1 MSPLL
6 SDAKALLAKLVS
18 FDTISAKTNLPC
30 AEFIRDY
37 LAGHGVETTLLP
49 SDDGIHANLFAT
61 IGPRGDG
68 GIAFSG
74 HMDVVPVA
82 GQPWDTNP
90 FEMVERDG
98 RLYGRGTCDMKGY
111 LACVLALV
119 PEMKKR
125 ALKRPLHI
133 VFSYDEEVGCT
144 GVKPMI
150 AEFGKR
156 LPTPGIV
163 LVGEPTLMAVVDA
176 HKGGYR
182 FRTEITGQAA
192 HSSKPQLGASA
203 IFAAADLAME
213 LRRIEE
219 RLKARHINPRFDPP
233 YSSISVGSISGGV
246 AHNIIP
252 PHCEMNWGIRA
263 LPGLDVP
270 ALVREFDAYAQE
282 HVLPPMRAVS
292 DDCAIVTTPT
302 GVLPAFSSGENSA
315 ATSLVLK
322 LVGQNETFAV
332 PYGTEASHFQAAGCS
347 SVVCGPG
354 SIDQA
359 HQANEFV
366 AISELERCLTY
377 LGRVIDTASE

>member
-1 MSPLL
+1 MSTPLP
-6 SDAKALLAKLVS
+6 DATALLAKLVS
-18 FDTISAKTNLPC
+18 FDTTSAKTNIPC

-37 LAGHGVETTLLP
+37 LAGHGVEATLLP

-61 IGPRGDG
+61 IGPPGDG

-82 GQPWDTNP
+82 GQPWDTDP
-90 FEMVERDG
+90 FVMTERDG
-98 RLYGRGTCDMKGY
+98 LLYGRGTCDMKGY

-119 PEMKKR
+119 PEMLRRK
-125 ALKRPLHI
+125 LNQPLYI

-150 AEFGKR
+150 AEFGKT
-156 LPTPGIV
+156 LPKPGVV
-163 LVGEPTLMAVVDA
+163 LVGEPTLMTVVDA

-219 RLKARHINPRFDPP
+219 RFKARTFNKRFDPP
-233 YSSISVGSISGGV
+233 YSSISIGSIAGGV

-252 PHCEMNWGIRA
+252 PACTFNWGIRA
-263 LPGLDVP
+263 LPGLDIP
-270 ALVREFDAYAQE
+270 ALVKEFDDYAQNV
-282 HVLPPMRAVS
+282 VLPPMRAVS
-292 DDCAIVTTPT
+292 EDCAIVTTPT
-302 GVLPAFSSGENSA
+302 GVLPAFTSGDSSP
-315 ATSLVLK
+315 ATSLALR
-322 LVGQNETFAV
+322 LMEQNETFAV
-332 PYGTEASHFQAAGCS
+332 AYGTEASHFQAAGSS

-366 AISELERCLTY
+366 AIAELERCLGY
-377 LGRVIDTASE
+377 LTRVIDTASA

>member
-1 MSPLL
+1 MSTPL
-6 SDAKALLAKLVS
+6 SDAKSILAKLVS
-18 FDTISAKTNLPC
+18 FDTISANTNIPC
-30 AEFIRDY
+30 AEFVRDY
-37 LAGHGVETTLLP
+37 LAEHGVEAKLLP

-61 IGPRGDG
+61 IGPMGNG

-82 GQPWDTNP
+82 GQPWDTDP
-90 FEMVERDG
+90 FALTERDG
-98 RLYGRGTCDMKGY
+98 KLYGRGTCDMKGY

-119 PEMKKR
+119 PEMKR
-125 ALKRPLHI
+125 RNLSLPLHI

-150 AEFGKR
+150 AEFGKT
-156 LPTPGIV
+156 LPIPAIV
-163 LVGEPTLMAVVDA
+163 LVGEPTLMTVVDA

-182 FRTEITGQAA
+182 YRTEITGQAA

-219 RLKARHINPRFDPP
+219 RFKTRTFNPRFDPP
-233 YSSISVGSISGGV
+233 YSSISIGSIKGGV

-252 PHCEMNWGIRA
+252 PFCEMNFGIRA
-263 LPGLDVP
+263 LPGLDIP
-270 ALVREFDAYAQE
+270 ALIKEYDDYAQNV
-282 HVLPPMRAVS
+282 VLPPMREISA
-292 DDCAIVTTPT
+292 DCAIVTTQM
-302 GVLPAFSSGENSA
+302 GLLPAFSSGENSP
-315 ATSLVLK
+315 ATSLAMRFA
-322 LVGQNETFAV
+322 GQNETFAV
-332 PYGTEASHFQAAGCS
+332 AYGTEASHFQAAGCS

-366 AISELERCLTY
+366 DIAELDRCLGY
-377 LGRVIDTASE
+377 LTRVIDSVSA

>member
-1 MSPLL
+1 MSTPLT
-6 SDAKALLAKLVS
+6 DATAILAKLVS
-18 FDTISAKTNLPC
+18 FDTTSAKTNIPC
-30 AEFIRDY
+30 AEYIRDV
-37 LAGHGVETTLLP
+37 LAGHGVEARLLP

-61 IGPRGDG
+61 IGPPGDG

-82 GQPWDTNP
+82 GQPWDTDP
-90 FEMVERDG
+90 FVMTERDG
-98 RLYGRGTCDMKGY
+98 LLYGRGTCDMKGY

-119 PEMKKR
+119 PEMLRRK
-125 ALKRPLHI
+125 LNQPLYI

-150 AEFGKR
+150 AEFGKT
-156 LPTPGIV
+156 LPKPGVV
-163 LVGEPTLMAVVDA
+163 LVGEPTLMTVVDA

-182 FRTEITGQAA
+182 FCTEITGQAA

-219 RLKARHINPRFDPP
+219 RFKARTFNKRFDPP
-233 YSSISVGSISGGV
+233 YSSISIGSISGGV

-252 PHCEMNWGIRA
+252 PACTFNWGIRA
-263 LPGLDVP
+263 LPGLDIP
-270 ALVREFDAYAQE
+270 ALVKEFDGYAQNV
-282 HVLPPMRAVS
+282 VLPPMRAVS

-302 GVLPAFSSGENSA
+302 GVLPAFTSGENSP
-315 ATSLVLK
+315 ATSLALR
-322 LVGQNETFAV
+322 LMEQNETFAV
-332 PYGTEASHFQAAGCS
+332 AYGTEASHFQAAGSS

-366 AISELERCLTY
+366 AISELERCLGY
-377 LGRVIDTASE
+377 LTRVIDTAST

>member
-1 MSPLL
+1 MSTPLP
-6 SDAKALLAKLVS
+6 DATALLAKLVS
-18 FDTISAKTNLPC
+18 FDTTSAKTNIPC

-37 LAGHGVETTLLP
+37 LAGHGVEATLLP

-61 IGPRGDG
+61 IGPPGDG

-82 GQPWDTNP
+82 GQPWDTDP
-90 FEMVERDG
+90 FVMTERNG
-98 RLYGRGTCDMKGY
+98 LLYGRGTCDMKGY

-119 PEMKKR
+119 PEMLRRK
-125 ALKRPLHI
+125 LNQPLYI

-150 AEFGKR
+150 AEFGKT
-156 LPTPGIV
+156 LPKPGVV
-163 LVGEPTLMAVVDA
+163 LVGEPTLMTVVDA

-219 RLKARHINPRFDPP
+219 RFKARTFNKRFDPP
-233 YSSISVGSISGGV
+233 YSSISIGSIAGGV

-252 PHCEMNWGIRA
+252 PACTFNWGIRA
-263 LPGLDVP
+263 LPGLDIP
-270 ALVREFDAYAQE
+270 ALVKEFDDYAQNV
-282 HVLPPMRAVS
+282 VLPPMRAVS
-292 DDCAIVTTPT
+292 EDCAIVTTPT
-302 GVLPAFSSGENSA
+302 GVLPAFTSGDSSP
-315 ATSLVLK
+315 ATSLALR
-322 LVGQNETFAV
+322 LMEQNETFAV
-332 PYGTEASHFQAAGCS
+332 AYGTEASHFQAAGSS

-366 AISELERCLTY
+366 AIAELERCLGY
-377 LGRVIDTASE
+377 LTRVIDTASA

>member
-1 MSPLL
+1 MSTLL
-6 SDAKALLAKLVS
+6 TDATALLAKLVS
-18 FDTISAKTNLPC
+18 FDTTSAKTNIPC

-37 LAGHGVETTLLP
+37 LAGHGVEATLLP

-61 IGPRGDG
+61 IGPLGDG
-68 GIAFSG
+68 GIALSG

-82 GQPWDTNP
+82 GQPWDTDP
-90 FEMVERDG
+90 FVMTERDG
-98 RLYGRGTCDMKGY
+98 LLYGRGTCDMKGY

-119 PEMKKR
+119 PEMKRRK
-125 ALKRPLHI
+125 LNQPIHI

-150 AEFGKR
+150 AEFGKT
-156 LPTPGIV
+156 LPIPGMV
-163 LVGEPTLMAVVDA
+163 LVGEPTLMTVVDA

-219 RLKARHINPRFDPP
+219 RFKARTFNRRFDPP
-233 YSSISVGSISGGV
+233 YSSISIGSIKGGV

-252 PHCEMNWGIRA
+252 PNCEMNWGVRA
-263 LPGLDVP
+263 LPGLDIP
-270 ALVREFDAYAQE
+270 ALFKEFDDYAQNV
-282 HVLPPMRAVS
+282 VLPPMRAVS
-292 DDCAIVTTPT
+292 EDCAIVTTPT
-302 GVLPAFSSGENSA
+302 GVLPAFTSGDNSP
-315 ATSLVLK
+315 ATSLALR
-322 LVGQNETFAV
+322 LMEQNETFAV
-332 PYGTEASHFQAAGCS
+332 AYGTEASHFQAAGSS

-366 AISELERCLTY
+366 AIAELDRCLGY
-377 LGRVIDTASE
+377 LTRVIDTATA

>member
-1 MSPLL
+1 MSTPLT
-6 SDAKALLAKLVS
+6 DATALLAKLVS
-18 FDTISAKTNLPC
+18 FDTTSAKTNIPC

-37 LAGHGVETTLLP
+37 LAGHGVEVTLLP

-61 IGPRGDG
+61 IGPSGDG
-68 GIAFSG
+68 GIALSG

-82 GQPWDTNP
+82 GQPWDTDP
-90 FEMVERDG
+90 FVMTERDG
-98 RLYGRGTCDMKGY
+98 LLYGRGTCDMKGY

-119 PEMKKR
+119 PEMKRRK
-125 ALKRPLHI
+125 LKQPIHI
-133 VFSYDEEVGCT
+133 AFSYDEEVGCT

-150 AEFGKR
+150 AEFGKT
-156 LPTPGIV
+156 LPMPGMV
-163 LVGEPTLMAVVDA
+163 LVGEPTLMTVVDA

-182 FRTEITGQAA
+182 FCTEITGQAA

-219 RLKARHINPRFDPP
+219 RFKARTFNKRFDPP
-233 YSSISVGSISGGV
+233 YSSISIGSIAGGV

-252 PHCEMNWGIRA
+252 PACTFNWGIRA
-263 LPGLDVP
+263 LPGLDIP
-270 ALVREFDAYAQE
+270 ALVKEFDDYAQNV
-282 HVLPPMRAVS
+282 VLPPMRAVNE
-292 DDCAIVTTPT
+292 DCAIVTTPT
-302 GVLPAFSSGENSA
+302 GVLPAFSSGDNSP
-315 ATSLVLK
+315 ATSLALR
-322 LVGQNETFAV
+322 LMEQNETFAV
-332 PYGTEASHFQAAGCS
+332 AYGTEASHFQSAGSS

-366 AISELERCLTY
+366 AIAELDRCLGY
-377 LGRVIDTASE
+377 LSRVIDTASA

>member
-1 MSPLL
+1 MSALL
-6 SDAKALLAKLVS
+6 TDTAALLAKLVS
-18 FDTISAKTNLPC
+18 FDTTSAKTNLPC

-37 LAGHGVETTLLP
+37 LAGHGVEAKLLP

-61 IGPRGDG
+61 IGPPGDG
-68 GIAFSG
+68 GIALSG

-82 GQPWDTNP
+82 EQPWDTDP
-90 FEMVERDG
+90 FTMVERDG

-119 PEMKKR
+119 PEMKRR
-125 ALKRPLHI
+125 ALKQPIYI

-150 AEFGKR
+150 AEFGKT

-163 LVGEPTLMAVVDA
+163 LVGEPTLMTVVDA

-203 IFAAADLAME
+203 IFAAADLAQE

-219 RLKARHINPRFDPP
+219 RLKAKQQNPRFDPP
-233 YSSISVGSISGGV
+233 YSSISIGMIEGGV

-252 PHCEMNWGIRA
+252 PSCVMNWGVRA
-263 LPGLDVP
+263 LPGVDIP
-270 ALVREFDAYAQE
+270 ALVREFDDFAQRV
-282 HVLPPMRAVS
+282 VLPSMRAVS
-292 DDCAIVTTPT
+292 PLCQIVTTPT
-302 GVLPAFSSGENSA
+302 GVLPAFSSGENSV
-315 ATSLVLK
+315 ATSLALR
-322 LVGQNETFAV
+322 LAGQNETFAV
-332 PYGTEASHFQAAGCS
+332 AYGTEASHFQARGCS

-359 HQANEFV
+359 HQPNEFV
-366 AISELERCLTY
+366 EIAELESCLGY
-377 LGRVIDTASE
+377 LGRLLDDVSV

>member
-1 MSPLL
+1 MSTPLP
-6 SDAKALLAKLVS
+6 DATALLAKLVS
-18 FDTISAKTNLPC
+18 FDTTSAKTNIPC

-37 LAGHGVETTLLP
+37 LAGHGVEATLLP

-61 IGPRGDG
+61 IGPPGDG

-82 GQPWDTNP
+82 GQPWDTDP
-90 FEMVERDG
+90 FVMTERNG
-98 RLYGRGTCDMKGY
+98 LLYGRGTCDMKGY

-119 PEMKKR
+119 PEMLRRK
-125 ALKRPLHI
+125 LNQPLYI

-150 AEFGKR
+150 AEFGKT
-156 LPTPGIV
+156 LPKPGVV
-163 LVGEPTLMAVVDA
+163 LVGEPTLMTVVDA

-182 FRTEITGQAA
+182 FCTEITGQAA

-219 RLKARHINPRFDPP
+219 RFKARTFNKRFDPP
-233 YSSISVGSISGGV
+233 YSSISIGSIAGGV

-252 PHCEMNWGIRA
+252 PACTFNWGIRA
-263 LPGLDVP
+263 LPGLDIP
-270 ALVREFDAYAQE
+270 ALVKEFDDYAQNV
-282 HVLPPMRAVS
+282 VLPPMRAVS
-292 DDCAIVTTPT
+292 EDCAIVTTPT
-302 GVLPAFSSGENSA
+302 GVLPAFTSGDSSP
-315 ATSLVLK
+315 ATSLALR
-322 LVGQNETFAV
+322 LMEQNETFAV
-332 PYGTEASHFQAAGCS
+332 AYGTEASHFQAAGSS

-366 AISELERCLTY
+366 AIAELERCLGY
-377 LGRVIDTASE
+377 LTRVIDTASA

>member
-1 MSPLL
+1 MSTPLP
-6 SDAKALLAKLVS
+6 DATALLAKLVS
-18 FDTISAKTNLPC
+18 FDTTSAKTNIPC

-37 LAGHGVETTLLP
+37 LAGHGVEATLLP

-61 IGPRGDG
+61 IGPPGDG

-82 GQPWDTNP
+82 GQPWDTDP
-90 FEMVERDG
+90 FVMTERDG
-98 RLYGRGTCDMKGY
+98 LLYGRGTCDMKGY

-119 PEMKKR
+119 PEMLRRK
-125 ALKRPLHI
+125 LNQPLYI

-150 AEFGKR
+150 AEFGKT
-156 LPTPGIV
+156 LPKPGVV
-163 LVGEPTLMAVVDA
+163 LVGEPTLMTVVDA

-219 RLKARHINPRFDPP
+219 RFKARTFNKRFDPP
-233 YSSISVGSISGGV
+233 YSSISIGSIAGGV

-252 PHCEMNWGIRA
+252 PACTFNWGIRA
-263 LPGLDVP
+263 LPGLDIP
-270 ALVREFDAYAQE
+270 ALVKEFDDYAQNV
-282 HVLPPMRAVS
+282 VLPPMRAVS
-292 DDCAIVTTPT
+292 EDCAIVTTPT
-302 GVLPAFSSGENSA
+302 GVLPAFTSGESSP
-315 ATSLVLK
+315 ATSLALR
-322 LVGQNETFAV
+322 LMEQNETFAV
-332 PYGTEASHFQAAGCS
+332 AYGTEASHFQAAGSS

-366 AISELERCLTY
+366 AIAELERCLGY
-377 LGRVIDTASE
+377 LTRVIDTASA

>member
-1 MSPLL
+1 MSTLL
-6 SDAKALLAKLVS
+6 TDTTALLAKLVA
-18 FDTISAKTNLPC
+18 FDTTSAKTNIPC

-37 LAGHGVETTLLP
+37 LAGHGVQATLLP

-61 IGPRGDG
+61 IGPPGDG
-68 GIAFSG
+68 GIALSG
-74 HMDVVPVA
+74 HTDVVPVA
-82 GQPWDTNP
+82 GQPWETDP
-90 FEMVERDG
+90 FVLTERDG
-98 RLYGRGTCDMKGY
+98 LLYGRGTCDMKGY

-119 PEMKKR
+119 PEMFR
-125 ALKRPLHI
+125 RDLKQPLYI

-150 AEFGKR
+150 AEFGKT
-156 LPTPGIV
+156 LPVPGMV
-163 LVGEPTLMAVVDA
+163 LVGEPTLMTVVDA

-182 FRTEITGQAA
+182 FRTQITGQAA

-219 RLKARHINPRFDPP
+219 RFKARTFNRRFDPP
-233 YSSISVGSISGGV
+233 YSSISVGAIKGGV

-252 PHCEMNWGIRA
+252 PFCEMNWGIRA
-263 LPGLDVP
+263 LPGLDIP
-270 ALVREFDAYAQE
+270 ALVKEFDDYAQNV
-282 HVLPPMRAVS
+282 VLPPMRAVS

-302 GVLPAFSSGENSA
+302 GVLPAFSSGDNSP
-315 ATSLVLK
+315 ATSLALR
-322 LVGQNETFAV
+322 LMEQNETFAV
-332 PYGTEASHFQAAGCS
+332 AYGTEASHFQTAGSS

-359 HQANEFV
+359 HQANEFI
-366 AISELERCLTY
+366 AITELERCLGY
-377 LGRVIDTASE
+377 LTRVIDTASA